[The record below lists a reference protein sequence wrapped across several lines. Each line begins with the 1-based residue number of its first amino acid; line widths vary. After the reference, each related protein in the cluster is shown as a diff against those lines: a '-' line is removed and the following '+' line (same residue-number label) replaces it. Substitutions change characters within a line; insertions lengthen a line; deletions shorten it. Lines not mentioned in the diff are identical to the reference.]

1 LPYPLAASLVA
12 LLAAVIATVQASFM
26 EWTFHR
32 YWLHRP
38 RTPKSSFTSHTLVHH
53 RLCAF
58 DDTFVAAEP
67 EQEESMTFKWWGGP
81 VLVAI
86 NSAPWALASLGLAA
100 LGIEFLWVPFLIG
113 FTVMFS
119 IYFVGYEG
127 LHYLMHKP
135 KGTFLERNRA
145 FRFLENHHRI
155 HHKRMDRNLNVFFP
169 LADYVLG
176 TRLAEMPAQVAT
188 PPSARE
194 RARKHSE
201 FGRRLRGETR

>member
-1 LPYPLAASLVA
+1 MPYPLAASLVA
-12 LLAAVIATVQASFM
+12 LLAVVVAVVQGSFI

-38 RTPKSSFTSHTLVHH
+38 RAPKSSFTSHTLVHH

-58 DDTFVAAEP
+58 DDTFVAVEA

-81 VLVAI
+81 LLVAI
-86 NSAPWALASLGLAA
+86 NAAPWAVGTWVALA
-100 LGIEFLWVPFLIG
+100 LGFTFPWIPFLAG
-113 FTVMFS
+113 FTAAFAV
-119 IYFVGYEG
+119 YYAGYEG

-135 KGTFLERNRA
+135 QGSFLERNGA
-145 FRFLENHHRI
+145 FRFLERHHRI

-169 LADYVLG
+169 LADFVLG
-176 TRLAEMPAQVAT
+176 TRLAEMPAQVDT

-194 RARKHSE
+194 RARRHSE
-201 FGRRLRGETR
+201 FGRRMRGEAL